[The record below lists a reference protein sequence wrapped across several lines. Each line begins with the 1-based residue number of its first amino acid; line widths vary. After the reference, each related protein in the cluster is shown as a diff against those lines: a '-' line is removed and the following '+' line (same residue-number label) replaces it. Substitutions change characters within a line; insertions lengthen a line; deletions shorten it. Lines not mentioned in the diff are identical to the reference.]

1 MLGLLEDFL
10 IDGPSCTTACATDSS
25 TDGDE
30 RQGQSQPNLLIP
42 EKLGFG
48 GFRGFGNSRRSA
60 HGASVRVVPPNDSD
74 QRLATAGLAI
84 PLDAIASPLH
94 RLVRR
99 NPGHLLRK

>member
-1 MLGLLEDFL
+1 M
-10 IDGPSCTTACATDSS
+10 SA
-25 TDGDE
+25 
-30 RQGQSQPNLLIP
+30 
-42 EKLGFG
+42 
-48 GFRGFGNSRRSA
+48 SRRSFRKA
-60 HGASVRVVPPNDSD
+60 NDSD